1 MSIAVKVP
9 RTTLPSGA
17 LKALPRKSL
26 PDAILAGSYS
36 TSLLVKMETASA
48 EQTYR

>member
-9 RTTLPSGA
+9 DTTLPSGA
-17 LKALPRKSL
+17 LKALPRKSSPL
-26 PDAILAGSYS
+26 AILAGSYS
-36 TSLLVKMETASA
+36 ASLLVKIETALA